1 MSCAKLS
8 TLIVMCLA
16 LATGCTSASFQY
28 KDIKGSHTSF
38 LQPLYIEV
46 GCDEH
51 SNPYVIYDR
60 DGGGEQAG
68 KLIGSAG
75 KVLAT

>member
-1 MSCAKLS
+1 MSCIKLS
-8 TLIVMCLA
+8 TLIVICIA

-38 LQPLYIEV
+38 LQPLYIEC
-46 GCDEH
+46 GCDEQG
-51 SNPYVIYDR
+51 NPYVIYDR

-68 KLIGSAG
+68 KVIGSAV
-75 KVLAT
+75 KAAAK